1 MSLEIDDCKCC
12 LEAMTRPDYQP
23 LVDNKR
29 IIEKLQ
35 ERITLMNM
43 ELITARKHNEKIM
56 KEIEDFEDDDSEV
69 EEIEYDSLSDEEDQ
83 MCTFLLYCN
92 HPVTSELT
100 SKLFQVHKDE
110 LLPTVLDKAYELM
123 ELAPHIPIER
133 CHLVKYNFINDV
145 MEQSFDLDKFQDQTI
160 GKLMGV
166 AGYCGLFLE
175 TCRDIET
182 FKKYNTGGINLEVSV
197 VDLSTGEVGLA
208 KPIRGEEGW
217 TVGEL
222 KQYVGE
228 LFNLNSSCMR
238 LLVLDGTVSA
248 CDFINLEDV
257 KSSLK
262 EVLFKGDAFSSHKLH
277 REQLVVPTSRYFD
290 I

>member
-1 MSLEIDDCKCC
+1 MSFEIDDCKCC

-43 ELITARKHNEKIM
+43 ELITVRKHNKKIM
-56 KEIEDFEDDDSEV
+56 KEIEDFKDDESEV

-92 HPVTSELT
+92 HPVTGKLT

-133 CHLVKYNFINDV
+133 CRLVKYNFINDI
-145 MEQSFDLDKFQDQTI
+145 MEQSFDLDKDQTI
-160 GKLMGV
+160 GQLMGV

-175 TCRDIET
+175 TCRDVET
-182 FKKYNTGGINLEVSV
+182 FKKYNTGGINLEISV
-197 VDLSTGEVGLA
+197 VDLLTGEV
-208 KPIRGEEGW
+208 KPAQQIRGEEGW
-217 TVGEL
+217 TVEKL
-222 KQYVGE
+222 KQNIGE

-238 LLVLDGTVSA
+238 LLRLLELDEARSV
-248 CDFINLEDV
+248 IHLEDV

-277 REQLVVPTSRYFD
+277 REQLVVPTVSAN
-290 I
+290 